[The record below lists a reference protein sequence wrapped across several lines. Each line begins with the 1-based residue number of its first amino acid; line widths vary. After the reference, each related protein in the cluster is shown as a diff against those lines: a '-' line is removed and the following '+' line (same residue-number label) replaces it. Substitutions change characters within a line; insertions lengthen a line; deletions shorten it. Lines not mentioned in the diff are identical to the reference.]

1 MEVGNVEKSIRL
13 FMDYGCSFVM
23 GNDSAYVTYLYDAG
37 FTPTQVVSLRL
48 LLAAFFLVIFTVIKN
63 KEHLAIR
70 FHDTKYFIGTGI
82 ISIVFFNWCLF
93 NAIQETS
100 ISIAAILL
108 YTAPVFV
115 TILSVVMFK
124 EAMTVRKMIALPI
137 TLAGCLLVIGVFP
150 LANETVSLYGIIL
163 GVAPAFF
170 YGLYSIFAK
179 SALKKIFTF
188 NGYGIYLRFRLLI
201 YNAV

>member
-1 MEVGNVEKSIRL
+1 MKNRFAYLWIMAAASLWGMI
-13 FMDYGCSFVM
+13 G
-23 GNDSAYVTYLYDAG
+23 AYVTYLYDAG

-163 GVAPAFF
+163 GVGSGFF
-170 YGLYSIFAK
+170 LRTLQHLRQISI
-179 SALKKIFTF
+179 KKNIH
-188 NGYGIYLRFRLLI
+188 L
-201 YNAV
+201 